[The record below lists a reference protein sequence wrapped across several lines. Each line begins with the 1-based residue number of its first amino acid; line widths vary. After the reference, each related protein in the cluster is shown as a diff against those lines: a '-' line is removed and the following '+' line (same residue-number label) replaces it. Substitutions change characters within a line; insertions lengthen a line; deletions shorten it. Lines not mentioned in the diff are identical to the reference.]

1 MKYISEFKNK
11 KSIKLVI
18 FDFDGVFTDNRVL
31 VNEYGIESVICSRY
45 DGFGIKNLHENSIHS
60 YVLTSEAKE
69 IANKRCKK
77 LGIKCLNDVKSKV
90 EETRKILKELNLKFE
105 NVCFLGNDINDIEL
119 LDLVGFPVRTIDSHP
134 HLKNRGYF
142 STKVIGGHG
151 CVRELSDYLTSN

>member
-31 VNEYGIESVICSRY
+31 VNELGIESVICSRY
-45 DGFGIKNLHENSIHS
+45 DGYGIKNLDKNSIHC
-60 YVLTSEAKE
+60 YVLTSEAKA
-69 IANKRCKK
+69 IANKRCEK
-77 LGIKCLNDVKSKV
+77 LGIKCLNNVNSKV
-90 EETRKILKELNLKFE
+90 DETKKILKELNLKFE

-134 HLKNRGYF
+134 YLENKGYF

-151 CVRELSDYLTSN
+151 CVRELSDYLTSD